1 MYATHFPQNEQYH
14 VTAIMTA
21 TRLHIMQAKVLGQ
34 SIEDV
39 GRWSLDAPSLL
50 PAGSVARATNRSGP
64 APTWVMRSDAE

>member
-1 MYATHFPQNEQYH
+1 MYATHFPHNPQYY
-14 VTAIMTA
+14 VTAVMTA
-21 TRLHIMQAKVLGQ
+21 TRLHIMQAKALGQ

-64 APTWVMRSDAE
+64 APTWVLREE